1 MSFAFLFFFLPG
13 TTDGKSRKMSMNLRC
28 GFYHDAMLVR
38 KIYRTDRNSEID
50 GVRDES
56 LHPLVVLLPSQYVLG
71 AGMR

>member
-1 MSFAFLFFFLPG
+1 MSLASCLFFLPG
-13 TTDGKSRKMSMNLRC
+13 TIDGKSRNMSMNLRC
-28 GFYHDAMLVR
+28 GFYHDAMMVR

-50 GVRDES
+50 GVRDEG